1 MERGRG
7 ATGTAMDA
15 AKMIGGS
22 QLGLVHRPTTHQF
35 PDSGAVSR
43 IIRTPSSIHIPF
55 SDFLTDSVAFSAL
68 DLQLFDGVR
77 LVGAN
82 EALRGRATQRRRLAV
97 LAFLALSPRRTATRE
112 RIMGLLWPEQGPEVA
127 RRNLNEALYVI
138 RRELGAEVIETRGD
152 DLTLAAAVDCD
163 VDRFERLV
171 ATGRTADAVRTCPG
185 PLFGTWSVGDAPEY
199 EQWAESARERFA
211 RRFVTLGQEAARA
224 AMEHGAWA
232 AGAELYARVRQAD
245 PDSVTGVE
253 GEARALAA
261 GGEPLRGLRVLD
273 DFAERWQREFGSG
286 PPAGVAAARAEIA
299 RGSGSVTT
307 PAIPTPV
314 IETAA
319 PPSQEP
325 IVERVAEPAAAPASA
340 VVREPSFRSAE
351 PPVVSGRRRPSTHRL
366 LQVIGATAVVAIA
379 AVFAMRRGGAAP
391 LPSAPAAASRVA
403 ILATPLAR
411 PDSTLGYL
419 RDVLTTGVIRQLRT
433 NAVPVASVGERQAV
447 EEGRITLDSL
457 IALRQIGT
465 VVELDYTLRD
475 EQLQA
480 AARVLDPSTRE
491 LLETRVF
498 VRPPADAL
506 AIETELVQFV
516 VDALRRRLRQN
527 LVLRD
532 TALGPRNDYARK
544 LLITAAR
551 KREDGEAAG
560 SSGVALDRAAA
571 DALLASADS
580 LLVRALVQEPRWASL
595 WVERARIVRA
605 RLQLAPDR
613 VHGPWYDSAMAFVDS
628 ALAVDPERATAYE
641 TRGLLHRLAA
651 MTPTGTERDS
661 LNLQAAAR
669 DLQRATAIE
678 PQRAESWLGLSLV
691 HMLKG
696 EPGAAAAAARHAIEQ
711 DAFLRDGEGMYFA
724 VFAAALLADDTEDAL
739 RWCRQGR
746 LVYPGDVRFHQC
758 ELAVMRQQT
767 PRPDDEGRAGRLVA
781 VIDSL
786 LPRQRVRDPY
796 FPLFGR
802 AVAAG
807 ITARAG
813 NHARARRELAWLEL
827 RVRGDSAA
835 RRDFQMDRAW
845 IHLQLGDTA
854 RAEAVLRQMMQEK
867 PNTRRQLLAFPMF
880 RALLPTLMGAPVV
893 GQPTR
898 R

>member
-1 MERGRG
+1 M
-7 ATGTAMDA
+7 
-15 AKMIGGS
+15 
-22 QLGLVHRPTTHQF
+22 
-35 PDSGAVSR
+35 
-43 IIRTPSSIHIPF
+43 
-55 SDFLTDSVAFSAL
+55 TDSVAFSAL

-82 EALRGRATQRRRLAV
+82 EALRGRATQRRRLAI

-127 RRNLNEALYVI
+127 RRNLNESLYVI

-171 ATGRTADAVRTCPG
+171 ATGRTADAVRACPG

-224 AMEHGAWA
+224 AAEQGAWA
-232 AGAELYARVRQAD
+232 AGAELYARVRQVD
-245 PDSVTGVE
+245 PDSVTAVE

-261 GGEPLRGLRVLD
+261 SGEPLRGLRVLD
-273 DFAERWQREFGSG
+273 DFAERWQREFGSV

-299 RGSGSVTT
+299 RGSGSAAT
-307 PAIPTPV
+307 PVVPTRV

-319 PPSQEP
+319 LSSQEP
-325 IVERVAEPAAAPASA
+325 IGQRVAEPAAPAPA
-340 VVREPSFRSAE
+340 VVREPSTRPSE
-351 PPVVSGRRRPSTHRL
+351 PPGVSGRRRSSTRRL
-366 LQVIGATAVVAIA
+366 LQAIGATAVVAVA

-391 LPSAPAAASRVA
+391 LPSAPASASRVA
-403 ILATPLAR
+403 ILAMPLAR

-457 IALRQIGT
+457 IALRQVGT
-465 VVELDYTLRD
+465 VVEIDYTLRD

-498 VRPPADAL
+498 VRPPAEAL

-516 VDALRRRLRQN
+516 VDVLRRRLRQN

-560 SSGVALDRAAA
+560 SSRVALDQAAA
-571 DALLASADS
+571 DALLSSADS

-613 VHGPWYDSAMAFVDS
+613 VHGPWYDSAMTFVDR
-628 ALAVDPERATAYE
+628 ALAIDAESAAAYE

-661 LNLQAAAR
+661 LHLQAAAR
-669 DLQRATAIE
+669 DLRRATAIE

-724 VFAAALLADDTEDAL
+724 VFAAALVADDTEDAL

-746 LVYPGDVRFHQC
+746 LVYPDDVRFHQC
-758 ELAVMRQQT
+758 ELAVMRQQA
-767 PRPDDEGRAGRLVA
+767 PRPDDEARAVRLVA

-786 LPRQRVRDPY
+786 LPRQRVRDRY
-796 FPLFGR
+796 VPLFGR

-813 NHARARRELAWLEL
+813 NHARARRELAWLEA

-835 RRDFQMDRAW
+835 RRDFQMDCAW
-845 IHLQLGDTA
+845 IHLQLGDTV
-854 RAEAVLRQMMQEK
+854 RATAVLRQLMQDK

-880 RALLPTLMGAPVV
+880 RALLPTLMGAPAA
-893 GQPTR
+893 GQPTSR
-898 R
+898 